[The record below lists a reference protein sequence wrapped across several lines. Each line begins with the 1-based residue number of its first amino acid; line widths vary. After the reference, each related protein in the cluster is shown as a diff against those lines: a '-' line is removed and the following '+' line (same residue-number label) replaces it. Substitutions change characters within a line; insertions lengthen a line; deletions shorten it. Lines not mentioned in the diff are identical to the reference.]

1 MDDKNESNV
10 TDEVQSR
17 LDDLFGEGGKA
28 SVSIEDSAIPED
40 FPLSN
45 LKAIVLSVDWE
56 IDDEVMAKLVDEI
69 GRLEETYKD
78 DKTLLSFFRLLGS
91 VGKYIKTRKAEAHP
105 NSIKLL
111 NSAYNSLEKV
121 LLSEDITPAE
131 KKQIL
136 LVQVTEFKKLKEQIG
151 LRKADMAKAK
161 EVETPKEP
169 KPVIEEPEED
179 VFVHAEGGPPEEPE
193 ETEEELLRSEMSR
206 MTPQEALAY
215 VLTEL
220 KQVIRAEFKA
230 LNENLKS

>member
-1 MDDKNESNV
+1 MDDKNDGTV

-17 LDDLFGEGGKA
+17 LEDLFGEGGKA
-28 SVSIEDSAIPED
+28 SVSMEDSAVPED

-56 IDDEVMAKLVDEI
+56 IDDEVMARLVDEI
-69 GRLEETYKD
+69 GRLENNYKD
-78 DKTLLSFFRLLGS
+78 DKILLSFFRLLGS
-91 VGKYIKTRKAEAHP
+91 VGKYIKTRKADAHP
-105 NSIKLL
+105 DSIKLL

-121 LLSEDITPAE
+121 LLSKDITPAE

-136 LVQVTEFKKLKEQIG
+136 LLQVTAFKKLKEQIG
-151 LRKADMAKAK
+151 LRKADMAKYK
-161 EVETPKEP
+161 EVITPKET
-169 KPVIEEPEED
+169 KPVIEEQEKD
-179 VFVHAEGGPPEEPE
+179 VFVHAEGVPPEEPE

-206 MTPQEALAY
+206 LTPQEALAY

-230 LNENLKS
+230 LNEKLKS

>member
-1 MDDKNESNV
+1 MDNKNDGTL

-28 SVSIEDSAIPED
+28 SVSIEDSAVPED

-56 IDDEVMAKLVDEI
+56 IDDEVMDRLVEEI
-69 GRLEETYKD
+69 GKLETVYNY

-91 VGKYIKTRKAEAHP
+91 VGKYIKARKADAHP
-105 NSIKLL
+105 DSIKLL

-121 LLSEDITPAE
+121 LLSKDITPAE

-136 LVQVTEFKKLKEQIG
+136 LLQVTEFKKLKEQID

-161 EVETPKEP
+161 EVETPKET
-169 KPVIEEPEED
+169 KPVI
-179 VFVHAEGGPPEEPE
+179 AEGGPEEPE

-206 MTPQEALAY
+206 MTQQEALAY

-220 KQVIRAEFKA
+220 KQVIRTEFKA

>member
-1 MDDKNESNV
+1 MDNKNDGTL

-28 SVSIEDSAIPED
+28 SVSIEDSAVPED

-56 IDDEVMAKLVDEI
+56 IDDEVMDRLVEEI
-69 GRLEETYKD
+69 GKLETVYNY

-91 VGKYIKTRKAEAHP
+91 VGKYIKTRKADAHP
-105 NSIKLL
+105 DSIKLL

-121 LLSEDITPAE
+121 LLSKDITPAE

-136 LVQVTEFKKLKEQIG
+136 LLQVTEFKKLKEQIG
-151 LRKADMAKAK
+151 LRKAEMAKDK
-161 EVETPKEP
+161 EVKALKET
-169 KPVIEEPEED
+169 KPVI
-179 VFVHAEGGPPEEPE
+179 AEGGPEEPE

>member
-1 MDDKNESNV
+1 MDDKNEGTV

-28 SVSIEDSAIPED
+28 SVSIEDSAVPED

-56 IDDEVMAKLVDEI
+56 IDDEIMDRLVEEI
-69 GRLEETYKD
+69 GKLETVYNY

-91 VGKYIKTRKAEAHP
+91 VGKYIKTRKADAHP
-105 NSIKLL
+105 DSIKLL

-121 LLSEDITPAE
+121 LLSKDITPAE

-136 LVQVTEFKKLKEQIG
+136 LLQVTEFKKLKEQIG
-151 LRKADMAKAK
+151 LKKAEMAKAK
-161 EVETPKEP
+161 EVETPKETI
-169 KPVIEEPEED
+169 PVIEEQEKG

-193 ETEEELLRSEMSR
+193 ETQEELMQSEMSR

>member
-1 MDDKNESNV
+1 MDDKNEGTV

-28 SVSIEDSAIPED
+28 SVSIEDSAVPED

-45 LKAIVLSVDWE
+45 LKAIVLYVDWE
-56 IDDEVMAKLVDEI
+56 IDDEVMARLVDEI
-69 GRLEETYKD
+69 SRLEKNYKD
-78 DKTLLSFFRLLGS
+78 DKILLSFFRLLGS
-91 VGKYIKTRKAEAHP
+91 VGKYIKTKKSEAHP
-105 NSIKLL
+105 DSIKLL

-121 LLSEDITPAE
+121 LLSKDITPAE

-136 LVQVTEFKKLKEQIG
+136 LLQVTAYKKLKEQIV
-151 LRKADMAKAK
+151 LRIADTAK
-161 EVETPKEP
+161 EKEIITPKET
-169 KPVIEEPEED
+169 KPVIEEQEKD
-179 VFVHAEGGPPEEPE
+179 VFVHAEGGPQEEPA

>member
-1 MDDKNESNV
+1 MDDKNEGTV

-28 SVSIEDSAIPED
+28 SVSIEDSAVPED

-56 IDDEVMAKLVDEI
+56 IDDEVMDRFVEEI
-69 GRLEETYKD
+69 GKLETVYNY

-91 VGKYIKTRKAEAHP
+91 VGKYIKTRKADAHP
-105 NSIKLL
+105 DSIKLL

-121 LLSEDITPAE
+121 LLSKDITPAE

-136 LVQVTEFKKLKEQIG
+136 LLQVTEFKKLKEQIG
-151 LRKADMAKAK
+151 LKKAEMAKAK
-161 EVETPKEP
+161 EVETPKETI
-169 KPVIEEPEED
+169 PVIEEQEKG

-193 ETEEELLRSEMSR
+193 ETQEELMQSEMSR

>member
-1 MDDKNESNV
+1 MDDKNEGTV

-28 SVSIEDSAIPED
+28 SVSIEDSAVPED

-56 IDDEVMAKLVDEI
+56 IDDEIMDRLVEEI
-69 GRLEETYKD
+69 GKLETVYNY

-91 VGKYIKTRKAEAHP
+91 VGKYIKTRKADAHP
-105 NSIKLL
+105 DSIKLL

-121 LLSEDITPAE
+121 LLSKDITPAE

-136 LVQVTEFKKLKEQIG
+136 LLQVTEFKKLKEQIG
-151 LRKADMAKAK
+151 LKKAEMAKAK
-161 EVETPKEP
+161 EVETPKETI
-169 KPVIEEPEED
+169 PVIEEQEKG

-193 ETEEELLRSEMSR
+193 ETQEELMQSEMSR

-215 VLTEL
+215 ILTEL

>member
-1 MDDKNESNV
+1 MDDKNEGTV

-28 SVSIEDSAIPED
+28 SVSIEDSAVPED

-56 IDDEVMAKLVDEI
+56 IDDEVMDRLVEEI
-69 GRLEETYKD
+69 GKLETVYNY

-91 VGKYIKTRKAEAHP
+91 VGKYIKTRKADAHP
-105 NSIKLL
+105 DSIKLL

-121 LLSEDITPAE
+121 LLSKDITPAE

-136 LVQVTEFKKLKEQIG
+136 LLQVTEFKKLKEQIG
-151 LRKADMAKAK
+151 LKKAEMAKAK
-161 EVETPKEP
+161 EVETPKETI
-169 KPVIEEPEED
+169 PVIEEQEKG

-193 ETEEELLRSEMSR
+193 ETQEELMQSEMSR

>member
-1 MDDKNESNV
+1 MDDKNDGTV

-28 SVSIEDSAIPED
+28 SVSIEDSAVPED

-56 IDDEVMAKLVDEI
+56 IDDEVMDRFVEEI
-69 GRLEETYKD
+69 GKLETVYNY

-91 VGKYIKTRKAEAHP
+91 VGKYIKTRKADAHP
-105 NSIKLL
+105 DSIKLL

-121 LLSEDITPAE
+121 LLSKDITPAE

-136 LVQVTEFKKLKEQIG
+136 LLQVTEFKKLKEQIG
-151 LRKADMAKAK
+151 LKKAEMAKAK
-161 EVETPKEP
+161 EVETPRETI
-169 KPVIEEPEED
+169 PVIEEQEKG

-193 ETEEELLRSEMSR
+193 ETQEELMQSEMSR

-215 VLTEL
+215 VLAEL

-230 LNENLKS
+230 LNAKLKS